1 MPPPPPPAAEPPK
14 SAKASKVA
22 AGKAASGGV
31 GGGSVAAA
39 PAPSPAAKKS
49 VGGGA
54 IASPVFRALEGF
66 RHLPDAEASLLACA
80 PPPHA
85 ALAPLGAWLA
95 SAHYVDSAGAAAR
108 VLAAADALV
117 AAYVRPEHKVRGE
130 RARLG
135 SARLGSR
142 GLIHRSLARLP
153 PSLFISAPLFRPFLG
168 TSTRS

>member
-1 MPPPPPPAAEPPK
+1 MPPPPPKAAAKGGEPPK

-22 AGKAASGGV
+22 AGKAASGGGG

-54 IASPVFRALEGF
+54 VAAPFRALEGF

-135 SARLGSR
+135 SQG
-142 GLIHRSLARLP
+142 G
-153 PSLFISAPLFRPFLG
+153 
-168 TSTRS
+168 